1 MGILRLLGRNNS
13 GEIARKRL
21 KLLLASDRAGCS
33 PDLLEMIRTDLLH
46 AVSRYMEVREEDVI
60 VQMTRTLPD
69 GRKIPALCATILV
82 HNIKQSKETFTA

>member
-1 MGILRLLGRNNS
+1 MGILRLLGGNNS

>member
-33 PDLLEMIRTDLLH
+33 RDILEMIRT
-46 AVSRYMEVREEDVI
+46 
-60 VQMTRTLPD
+60 
-69 GRKIPALCATILV
+69 
-82 HNIKQSKETFTA
+82 

>member
-33 PDLLEMIRTDLLH
+33 PDILEMIRTDLLH
-46 AVSRYMEVREEDVI
+46 AVSRYMEVKEEDVI
-60 VQMTRTLPD
+60 VQMIRTLPD
-69 GRKIPALCATILV
+69 GRKTPALYATILV

>member
-1 MGILRLLGRNNS
+1 
-13 GEIARKRL
+13 
-21 KLLLASDRAGCS
+21 
-33 PDLLEMIRTDLLH
+33 MIRTDLLH

>member
-1 MGILRLLGRNNS
+1 MGILRLLGGNNA

-33 PDLLEMIRTDLLH
+33 LDLLEMIRTDLLH

>member
-33 PDLLEMIRTDLLH
+33 PDMHRPAPCSFQIHGGEGGGRHRTDDKNL
-46 AVSRYMEVREEDVI
+46 AGRQKNAGSMRYD
-60 VQMTRTLPD
+60 T
-69 GRKIPALCATILV
+69 G
-82 HNIKQSKETFTA
+82 S

>member
-33 PDLLEMIRTDLLH
+33 PDILEMIRTDMLH
-46 AVSRYMEVREEDVI
+46 AVSRYMEVKEEDVI
-60 VQMTRTLPD
+60 VQMIRTLPD
-69 GRKIPALCATILV
+69 GRKTPALSATILV

>member
-33 PDLLEMIRTDLLH
+33 PDILEMIRTDLLH
-46 AVSRYMEVREEDVI
+46 AVSRYMEVKEEDVI
-60 VQMTRTLPD
+60 VQMIRTLPD
-69 GRKIPALCATILV
+69 GRKTPALCATILV
-82 HNIKQSKETFTA
+82 HNIKQSK

>member
-1 MGILRLLGRNNS
+1 MGILRLLGGNNS

-46 AVSRYMEVREEDVI
+46 AVSRYMEVKEEDVI

>member
-1 MGILRLLGRNNS
+1 MGILRLLGGNNS

-33 PDLLEMIRTDLLH
+33 PDILEMIRTDLLH

>member
-33 PDLLEMIRTDLLH
+33 PDILEMIRTDLLH
-46 AVSRYMEVREEDVI
+46 AVSRYMEVKEEDVI
-60 VQMTRTLPD
+60 VQMIRTLPD
-69 GRKIPALCATILV
+69 GRKMPALCATILV

>member
-33 PDLLEMIRTDLLH
+33 PDILEMIRTDLLH
-46 AVSRYMEVREEDVI
+46 AVSRYMEVKEEDVI
-60 VQMTRTLPD
+60 VQMIRTLPD
-69 GRKIPALCATILV
+69 GRKTPPLSATILV

>member
-33 PDLLEMIRTDLLH
+33 QDILEMIRTDLLH
-46 AVSRYMEVREEDVI
+46 AVSRYMEVKEEDVI
-60 VQMTRTLPD
+60 VQMIRTLPD
-69 GRKIPALCATILV
+69 GRKTPALCATILV

>member
-33 PDLLEMIRTDLLH
+33 PDILEMIRTDLFH
-46 AVSRYMEVREEDVI
+46 AVSRYMEVKEEDVI
-60 VQMTRTLPD
+60 VQMIRNLPD
-69 GRKIPALCATILV
+69 GRKMPALCATISV
-82 HNIKQSKETFTA
+82 HNIKQSKESFTA

>member
-33 PDLLEMIRTDLLH
+33 PDILEMIRTDLLH